1 MKKKEN
7 AGSSPASFLASDSSS
22 DDVLLLIDPVQEPG
36 PGRRRASSASS
47 PTNECEE
54 PVRKKEV
61 EEAEMS
67 LPLSCNPCGSSRS
80 QSQDGLP
87 MSSAADT
94 PCHTP
99 TNMMQVVPPCTPT
112 GAAGPTLEKQDHS
125 ATERMLMGTGISMAT
140 VQSSPAFSSKS
151 HVHTGMR
158 GGRSP
163 RTATRELFNIDLDSW
178 LEHGSSQDIIDCVHR
193 LATSSP
199 SDAPAR
205 TDASAVTIQTELTGD
220 SSLQRSLDSGGSLS
234 AASTVPTRRGK
245 VFRSR
250 KPSGLGLPAAIRSGP
265 SAGPGQGSLQGASTH
280 VDPLRT
286 TTGNRSHGYSPTVA
300 KMMDRA
306 DAESLK
312 QQILRLR
319 SRNQQLTA
327 ELQRVTSEKSSLEN
341 QLAFER
347 AENAQEHSALLAQL
361 DESVQ
366 VCSALRDELTVEIA
380 KR

>member
-1 MKKKEN
+1 MTSREQ
-7 AGSSPASFLASDSSS
+7 AGSSPVSFLASDSSS

-67 LPLSCNPCGSSRS
+67 LPLSCHPCGSSRS

-94 PCHTP
+94 Q
-99 TNMMQVVPPCTPT
+99 TNMMQVVPPCTPP
-112 GAAGPTLEKQDHS
+112 GATGPTLEKQDHS
-125 ATERMLMGTGISMAT
+125 APERMLMGTGISMAT

-151 HVHTGMR
+151 RVHTGMR

-193 LATSSP
+193 LATNSP

-205 TDASAVTIQTELTGD
+205 TDASAVTVQTELTGD
-220 SSLQRSLDSGGSLS
+220 SSLQRSLDSAGSLS

-265 SAGPGQGSLQGASTH
+265 SAGPGQGSSQGASTH

-366 VCSALRDELTVEIA
+366 VCSALRDELAVEIA

>member
-1 MKKKEN
+1 MTSREY
-7 AGSSPASFLASDSSS
+7 AGSSPVSFPTSDSSS

-47 PTNECEE
+47 PTNESEE
-54 PVRKKEV
+54 PVRNQEV
-61 EEAEMS
+61 METEMG
-67 LPLSCNPCGSSRS
+67 LPLSCHPCGSSRS

-87 MSSAADT
+87 IVSAADT
-94 PCHTP
+94 PTQ
-99 TNMMQVVPPCTPT
+99 MMQVVPPCTPPGGT
-112 GAAGPTLEKQDHS
+112 GTTIEKQDHS

-140 VQSSPAFSSKS
+140 VQSSPAFSSLS

-178 LEHGSSQDIIDCVHR
+178 LQHGSSQDIIDCVHR

-205 TDASAVTIQTELTGD
+205 TDASAVTAQTELTGD
-220 SSLQRSLDSGGSLS
+220 SSLQRSLDSAGSLS
-234 AASTVPTRRGK
+234 AASTVPKRTRRGK
-245 VFRSR
+245 VFRSH
-250 KPSGLGLPAAIRSGP
+250 KPSGLGLSATIRSGP
-265 SAGPGQGSLQGASTH
+265 SAGPGQGSSQGASTH

-286 TTGNRSHGYSPTVA
+286 TAGNRSHGYSPMVA

-306 DAESLK
+306 DADSLK

-361 DESVQ
+361 DESVH
-366 VCSALRDELTVEIA
+366 VCSALRDELAVEIA

>member
-1 MKKKEN
+1 MRSREH
-7 AGSSPASFLASDSSS
+7 AGSSPVSFLASDSSS

-87 MSSAADT
+87 MSSAAD
-94 PCHTP
+94 TP

-199 SDAPAR
+199 SDAPAK
-205 TDASAVTIQTELTGD
+205 TDASAVTVQTELTGD
-220 SSLQRSLDSGGSLS
+220 SSLKRSLDSAGSLS

-250 KPSGLGLPAAIRSGP
+250 KPSGLGLPAAFRLGP
-265 SAGPGQGSLQGASTH
+265 SAGPGQGSSQGASTH

-366 VCSALRDELTVEIA
+366 VCSALRDELAVEIA